1 MYFGIAAILLLASP
15 LVRIPFWRCKKEIS
29 SFAKRK
35 GNAATWVEPLID
47 YKVISNVLQVAF
59 GSPVFFGSQPL
70 PPPPY
75 GDYFY
80 DYDGYGYGTLDLPKF
95 MPTKTREGQRFLGN
109 NGMQF
114 SLNGSVSTL
123 WRRKAQ
129 FDQIIFFSSFKHIG
143 ANGSPGLSALA
154 LAGMDSKNGTDTAF
168 IHQVGTESS
177 A

>member
-1 MYFGIAAILLLASP
+1 M
-15 LVRIPFWRCKKEIS
+15 
-29 SFAKRK
+29 
-35 GNAATWVEPLID
+35 
-47 YKVISNVLQVAF
+47 AF
-59 GSPVFFGSQPL
+59 GSPAFFGSQPL

-95 MPTKTREGQRFLGN
+95 MPTKTRGGQRFLGN

-114 SLNGSVSTL
+114 SLNGSVSPSQDE
-123 WRRKAQ
+123 KPS
-129 FDQIIFFSSFKHIG
+129 QIIFFFSSFKPIG

-168 IHQVGTESS
+168 IHQIGT
-177 A
+177 